1 MQDFMEKKQRKDFI
15 NMNKLIIATVLMV
28 VVYACKSNNNLNPEP
43 IADVP
48 VNITINMS
56 LPQYDRLLQTNSFI
70 YVDGGIK
77 GVIVVHNMDD
87 NFYAFE
93 RSCSYQPRNSCA
105 KIEVDSIFSLFRCG
119 ESKAGKFEICCDS
132 KFLFDGEVYAGPATF
147 GLKHYRVF
155 RNGNV
160 LEIKN

>member
-1 MQDFMEKKQRKDFI
+1 MGKKQKKDFI
-15 NMNKLIIATVLMV
+15 NMNKLIILSILVIF
-28 VVYACKSNNNLNPEP
+28 VYACKSKNNLNPDP
-43 IADVP
+43 IEDVP
-48 VNITINMS
+48 VSITINMA
-56 LPQYDRLLQTNSFI
+56 LPQFDRLLQTNSYV

-77 GVIVVHNMDD
+77 GVIVVHNTDD

-93 RSCSYQPRNSCA
+93 RSCSYQPRNSCS
-105 KIEVDSIFSLFRCG
+105 KIEVDSNFSLFRCG
-119 ESKAGKFEICCDS
+119 ESKAGKFEKCCNS
-132 KFLFDGEVYAGPATF
+132 IFLLDGEVYVGPATY